1 MCPICVY
8 NVACGRCCTD
18 MCWCAWGIPCP
29 LYSCITAFACYEEGD
44 DAFIS
49 RDKNRQKSCALMPLE
64 SGRYGVYMTK
74 CAPAGRGCE
83 KMVFD
88 DDAEPTCVAEPLFG
102 RSNVVQI

>member
-83 KMVFD
+83 MVFD